1 MMQKAIDQVCR
12 LFSFAMVGC
21 LGIMVVL
28 VFGNVVLRYAFNSG
42 ITLSEELSR
51 WLFVWMTFIGALI
64 ALRSRAHLGTHSFVS
79 RLPLAGKKICFG
91 ISHLL
96 MLFVCWLMV
105 QGAWEQ
111 TKINLGTTSAV
122 MEASMAYLYVSGV
135 VFAVLAVLIILHDFW
150 KLVSGQLSDA
160 ELVGV
165 TESEEMS
172 HDGQLHREPASAARE

>member
-1 MMQKAIDQVCR
+1 MLHKLIGQCCR
-12 LFSFAMVGC
+12 LFAFMMV
-21 LGIMVVL
+21 LSLALMVVM
-28 VFGNVVLRYAFNSG
+28 VFGNVALRYAFNTG
-42 ITLSEELSR
+42 ITVSEELSR

-172 HDGQLHREPASAARE
+172 HDGQLHREPASAARK